1 MPRAPKYCSFPGC
14 RTLVTGRS
22 RCHDHSGWKTSPPTA
37 SSKRTDTALWKHA
50 RALALQRDNHQCQIR
65 GPRCTTQATQVDHMV
80 NVATGGTD
88 DLTNLQSAC
97 KPCHD
102 QKTAR
107 EARAAR
113 G

>member
-1 MPRAPKYCSFPGC
+1 MYPPAR
-14 RTLVTGRS
+14 
-22 RCHDHSGWKTSPPTA
+22 RCPDHIGWKTSPRTA
-37 SSKRTDTALWKHA
+37 SSGRTNTRVWKSNRV
-50 RALALQRDNHQCQIR
+50 RALERDGYRCQIR
-65 GPRCTTQATQVDHMV
+65 GHRCTVTATSVDHIIS
-80 NVATGGTD
+80 VANGGND

-102 QKTAR
+102 EKTAR